1 MYLQAQA
8 NPLTISFVTVSLL
21 CLFSDQDYQGRRIL
35 RKGFKRSETDQAT
48 VLSTVTTSPVYYQT
62 FHVSNFRRNFRV
74 AMPLKPDRGAPE
86 PEQPPPASLENQVE
100 LQLAKRTRAADA
112 RTTTVLQPP
121 PEQSAW
127 LQTTEWVRYLQGH
140 DLEAEAQLI
149 ALPRSSE
156 PEPDLVAIL
165 DSIDRLVEQARNSVL
180 QGKVNA
186 LDQQRINS
194 FLRSSSHT
202 SKA

>member
-8 NPLTISFVTVSLL
+8 NPLTISFVTVFLL

-112 RTTTVLQPP
+112 RTTTVLN
-121 PEQSAW
+121 
-127 LQTTEWVRYLQGH
+127 
-140 DLEAEAQLI
+140 
-149 ALPRSSE
+149 LPRSSQ
-156 PEPDLVAIL
+156 PGCRLLNGFDTYKAMIL
-165 DSIDRLVEQARNSVL
+165 KLKLNLLPCHDHLSQNR
-180 QGKVNA
+180 
-186 LDQQRINS
+186 
-194 FLRSSSHT
+194 T
-202 SKA
+202 